1 MKVFNSEGTQ
11 CPDGN
16 NYLKGFFS
24 EGIHFWRES
33 LLKFFWRDFF
43 SWRNSF
49 LISGV
54 EDDEK
59 IVDSI
64 KEPGELQAKF
74 IGLAFMDG
82 TVKIDVEPS
91 IVGDVSILMG
101 GTKFFE
107 HYLLNKMQC
116 ILKVPNGN
124 FF

>member
-1 MKVFNSEGTQ
+1 MKGFISKFFREFF
-11 CPDGN
+11 
-16 NYLKGFFS
+16 LKGFFL
-24 EGIHFWRES
+24 EGIH
-33 LLKFFWRDFF
+33 
-43 SWRNSF
+43 SF

-82 TVKIDVEPS
+82 TVKIDVEPT

-107 HYLLNKMQC
+107 HYLLNKMRC
-116 ILKVPNGN
+116 VLKVPKGN
-124 FF
+124 LFKNVFSIDFKLQARAKA